1 MSGRSRNQK
10 GRGYGGQG
18 GQGNPAQQQTQQ
30 PAATPQAP
38 QQQLPLRTPPA
49 NRPQQQQQAVPSQN
63 LDGAPDT
70 RGRTQSPSQA
80 GSRSGSKAR
89 APSASGRGDKK
100 PPVAKGYDPETR
112 KAYDLLK
119 NVDLGGNAYSLKSG
133 VSIHFSCCLL
143 STFTCVPGIFA
154 TVIVLL
160 HFHVHAFY
168 HSHRHLSSVTCHI
181 LDSFYC
187 DAAYETPCYCN
198 ACYCEA
204 SYYPLPLRSVSPHE
218 ESCHLLLSTCIHPV
232 RSQHSL
238 LIPLNVGVSMPLFF
252 PSQPFPT
259 GKSLQHSHTLPSYEH
274 SIPIHHHQ

>member
-10 GRGYGGQG
+10 GRGTGGQG

-30 PAATPQAP
+30 PAAAPQAH

-49 NRPQQQQQAVPSQN
+49 NRPQQQQAVPSQN

-89 APSASGRGDKK
+89 APSASGGGDKK

-133 VSIHFSCCLL
+133 VSIHFSLL
-143 STFTCVPGIFA
+143 SIEEFQMRAWNFFA

-160 HFHVHAFY
+160 HLHIHVLH
-168 HSHRHLSSVTCHI
+168 HSHCHLSSVTCH
-181 LDSFYC
+181 LS
-187 DAAYETPCYCN
+187 
-198 ACYCEA
+198 
-204 SYYPLPLRSVSPHE
+204 PLRFI
-218 ESCHLLLSTCIHPV
+218 LL
-232 RSQHSL
+232 
-238 LIPLNVGVSMPLFF
+238 
-252 PSQPFPT
+252 
-259 GKSLQHSHTLPSYEH
+259 
-274 SIPIHHHQ
+274 